1 MEGAGMRTRRRHW
14 SVAILTVALLGLPA
28 VPRVAEAQ
36 KLKDSVK
43 SLYGG
48 DGILLQPTAPP
59 FPSHAPHF
67 TVTSLQG
74 LDQLNQAISSNLGIV
89 SLNSSATGFTLDI
102 ERGVPIR
109 STENLGPLLAERA
122 PTLGARKLN
131 LGLFYTRADFK
142 RLAGKDLDNLTLVF
156 THEDVNGD
164 GIIGNPEFE
173 LDQIEVDLDVELSQD
188 IVALFA
194 TYGIT
199 SSWDV
204 SAVIPIVH
212 THMRVRA
219 NARIVRNSSI
229 SRFVHNFGP
238 QGDQPVDTGGGDAT
252 GIGDILLRTKYHF
265 FRSESKWPDLAMVGQ
280 VKLATGDE
288 DDLLGTGHTNF
299 LALLVA
305 SRTYGRFTPH
315 VNVGYE
321 VTTGPSDQDNLRYV
335 VGVDAALH
343 PRFTLSG
350 DILGRWA
357 PERSGNG
364 ANIVDFALSAK
375 WNVWRSLL
383 LDAVVQIPINKDE
396 GLRADV
402 IWTVGVEYTF

>member
-1 MEGAGMRTRRRHW
+1 MKRAGVRTHRRGWR
-14 SVAILTVALLGLPA
+14 VAILTVALLGVPA
-28 VPRVAEAQ
+28 GPGVVEAQ
-36 KLKDSVK
+36 GLKDAVK

-48 DGILLQPTAPP
+48 DGILLAPTPPP

-89 SLNSSATGFTLDI
+89 SLNSTATGFTLDI

-131 LGLFYTRADFK
+131 FGLFYTRADFK
-142 RLAGKDLDNLTLVF
+142 RLGGQKLDDLTLVF
-156 THEDVNGD
+156 AHEDVNGD
-164 GIIGNPEFE
+164 GTLGVPEFE
-173 LDQIEVDLDVELSQD
+173 LDQIDVDLDVELSQD
-188 IVALFA
+188 IVALFT

-199 SSWDV
+199 NSWDV

-212 THMRVRA
+212 TRMRVSG
-219 NARIVRNSSI
+219 NAQIVRNSAI
-229 SRFVHNFGP
+229 SGFVHNFGP
-238 QGDQPVDTGGGDAT
+238 EGDQPVDTAGGDET

-265 FRSESKWPDLAMVGQ
+265 FRSQSKWPDLAVVGQ
-280 VKLATGDE
+280 VKLPTGDE
-288 DDLLGTGHTNF
+288 DDLLGTGETNF
-299 LALLVA
+299 LGLLVA

-315 VNVGYE
+315 INAGYE
-321 VTTGPSDQDNLRYV
+321 VTTGPSDQNNLRYV
-335 VGVDAALH
+335 VGMDAALH
-343 PRFTLSG
+343 PRFTLAG
-350 DILGRWA
+350 DVLGRWFN
-357 PERSGNG
+357 EQSGNG
-364 ANIVDFALSAK
+364 AHIVDFAISAK

-383 LDAVVQIPINKDE
+383 LDAVVQLPINKDE

-402 IWTVGVEYTF
+402 IWTIGVEYTF

>member
-1 MEGAGMRTRRRHW
+1 MRMRSKGWR
-14 SVAILTVALLGLPA
+14 VAILTVALLGLPA
-28 VPRVAEAQ
+28 GLRVAEAQ
-36 KLKDSVK
+36 GLKDAVT

-48 DGILLQPTAPP
+48 DGILLRPTPPP

-89 SLNSSATGFTLDI
+89 SLNSTASGFTLDI
-102 ERGVPIR
+102 ERGVPVR

-142 RLAGKDLDNLTLVF
+142 RLGGTDLDDLTLVF
-156 THEDVNGD
+156 AHEDVNGD
-164 GIIGNPEFE
+164 GTLGVPEFE
-173 LDQIEVDLDVELSQD
+173 LDQIHADLDVDLSQD

-199 SSWDV
+199 NSWDV
-204 SAVIPIVH
+204 SAVVPIVH
-212 THMRVRA
+212 TRLHVRSV
-219 NARIVRNSSI
+219 ARIVRNSSI

-238 QGDQPVDTGGGDAT
+238 EGDQPVDTAGGDET

-265 FRSESKWPDLAMVGQ
+265 FRSQSAWPDLAVAGQ
-280 VKLATGDE
+280 VKLPTGDE
-288 DDLLGTGHTNF
+288 DDLLGTGETNF
-299 LALLVA
+299 LGLLVA

-315 VNVGYE
+315 VNAGYE
-321 VTTGPSDQDNLRYV
+321 ATTGSSEENLVRYV

-343 PRFTLSG
+343 PRLTLAG

-364 ANIVDFALSAK
+364 ENIVDFAVSAK

-383 LDAVVQIPINKDE
+383 LDAAVQVPINKDE
-396 GLRADV
+396 GLRADF

>member
-1 MEGAGMRTRRRHW
+1 MRMRRKGWR
-14 SVAILTVALLGLPA
+14 VAILTVALLGLPA
-28 VPRVAEAQ
+28 GLRVAEAQ
-36 KLKDSVK
+36 GLKDAVK

-48 DGILLQPTAPP
+48 DGILLRPTRPP

-89 SLNSSATGFTLDI
+89 SLNSTASGFTLDI
-102 ERGVPIR
+102 ERGVPVR

-122 PTLGARKLN
+122 PTLGAKKLN

-142 RLAGKDLDNLTLVF
+142 RLAGKDLDDLTLVF

-164 GIIGNPEFE
+164 GTLGTPEFE
-173 LDQIEVDLDVELSQD
+173 LDQIDVDLDVDLSQD

-199 SSWDV
+199 NSWDV

-212 THMRVRA
+212 TRMHVTGI
-219 NARIVRNSSI
+219 ARIVRNSSI
-229 SRFVHNFGP
+229 SRFVHNFDP
-238 QGDQPVDTGGGDAT
+238 QGDQPVDTAGGDAT
-252 GIGDILLRTKYHF
+252 GIGDILLRSKYHF
-265 FRSESKWPDLAMVGQ
+265 YRSQSAWPDLAVAGQ
-280 VKLATGDE
+280 VKLPTGDE
-288 DDLLGTGHTNF
+288 DDLLGTGETNF
-299 LALLVA
+299 LGLLVA

-315 VNVGYE
+315 VNAGYE
-321 VTTGPSDQDNLRYV
+321 ATTGSSEENVVRYV
-335 VGVDAALH
+335 VGADAALH
-343 PRFTLSG
+343 PRLTLAA
-350 DILGRWA
+350 DVLGRWA

-364 ANIVDFALSAK
+364 AHIVDFAVSTK

-383 LDAVVQIPINKDE
+383 LDAAVQVPINKDE
-396 GLRADV
+396 GLRADF

>member
-1 MEGAGMRTRRRHW
+1 MRLRRRDW
-14 SVAILTVALLGLPA
+14 RVAILTVALLGLPA
-28 VPRVAEAQ
+28 GLRVAEAQ
-36 KLKDSVK
+36 GLKDAVK

-48 DGILLQPTAPP
+48 DGILLRPTAPP

-89 SLNSSATGFTLDI
+89 SLNSTASGFTLDI
-102 ERGVPIR
+102 ERGVPVR

-142 RLAGKDLDNLTLVF
+142 RLAGKDLDDLTLVF
-156 THEDVNGD
+156 AHEDVNGD
-164 GIIGNPEFE
+164 GIIGIPEFE
-173 LDQIEVDLDVELSQD
+173 LDQILVDLDVDLSQD

-199 SSWDV
+199 NSWDV

-212 THMRVRA
+212 TRMHVTGI
-219 NARIVRNSSI
+219 ARIARNSSI
-229 SRFVHNFGP
+229 SRFVHNFDP
-238 QGDQPVDTGGGDAT
+238 QGDQPVDSAGGDAT
-252 GIGDILLRTKYHF
+252 GIGDILLRSKYHF
-265 FRSESKWPDLAMVGQ
+265 YRSQSAWPDLAVAGQ

-288 DDLLGTGHTNF
+288 DDLLGTGETNF
-299 LALLVA
+299 LGLLVA

-315 VNVGYE
+315 VNAGYE
-321 VTTGPSDQDNLRYV
+321 ATTGSSEDNVVRYV

-343 PRFTLSG
+343 PRFTLAG

-364 ANIVDFALSAK
+364 ENIVDFAVSAK

-383 LDAVVQIPINKDE
+383 LDAAVQVPINKDE
-396 GLRADV
+396 GLRADF

>member
-1 MEGAGMRTRRRHW
+1 M
-14 SVAILTVALLGLPA
+14 AILTAAVLGLA
-28 VPRVAEAQ
+28 AGPRVVEAQ
-36 KLKDSVK
+36 NLKDAVK

-48 DGILLQPTAPP
+48 DGIILQPTPPP

-102 ERGVPIR
+102 ERGVPVR

-122 PTLGARKLN
+122 PTLGAKKLN

-164 GIIGNPEFE
+164 GTLGVPEFE
-173 LDQIEVDLDVELSQD
+173 LDQIDVDLDVELSQD

-199 SSWDV
+199 NRWDV
-204 SAVIPIVH
+204 SSVVPIVH
-212 THMRVRA
+212 TRMKVRGV
-219 NARIVRNSSI
+219 ARIVRNSSI

-238 QGDQPVDTGGGDAT
+238 QGDQPVDTNGGDAT

-265 FRSESKWPDLAMVGQ
+265 FRSESKWPDLAVVGQ
-280 VKLATGDE
+280 VKLPTGDE
-288 DDLLGTGHTNF
+288 DDLLGTGDTNF

-321 VTTGPSDQDNLRYV
+321 VTTGPSDQNNLRYV
-335 VGVDAALH
+335 VGADAALH

-350 DILGRWA
+350 DIIGRWA

-364 ANIVDFALSAK
+364 ANIVDFAVSAK

-383 LDAVVQIPINKDE
+383 LDAVVQVPINKDE

-402 IWTVGVEYTF
+402 IWTVGLEYTF

>member
-1 MEGAGMRTRRRHW
+1 MWMRSKGWR
-14 SVAILTVALLGLPA
+14 VAILTVALLGLPA
-28 VPRVAEAQ
+28 GLRVAEAQ
-36 KLKDSVK
+36 GLKDSVK

-48 DGILLQPTAPP
+48 DGILLRPTRPP

-89 SLNSSATGFTLDI
+89 SLNSTASGFTLDI
-102 ERGVPIR
+102 ERGVPVR

-142 RLAGKDLDNLTLVF
+142 RLAGKDLDDLTLVF

-164 GIIGNPEFE
+164 GTLGTPEFE
-173 LDQIEVDLDVELSQD
+173 LDEIHVDLDVDLSQD

-199 SSWDV
+199 NSWDV

-212 THMRVRA
+212 TRMHVRGI
-219 NARIVRNSSI
+219 ARIVRNSSI
-229 SRFVHNFGP
+229 SRFVHNFDP
-238 QGDQPVDTGGGDAT
+238 QGDQPVDTAGGDAT
-252 GIGDILLRTKYHF
+252 GIGDILLRSKYHF
-265 FRSESKWPDLAMVGQ
+265 YRSQSAWPDLAVVGQ
-280 VKLATGDE
+280 VKLPTGDE
-288 DDLLGTGHTNF
+288 DDLLGTGETNF
-299 LALLVA
+299 LGFLVA

-315 VNVGYE
+315 VNAGYE
-321 VTTGPSDQDNLRYV
+321 ATTGSSEENVVRYV
-335 VGVDAALH
+335 VGADAALH
-343 PRFTLSG
+343 PRLTLAA
-350 DILGRWA
+350 DVLGRWA

-364 ANIVDFALSAK
+364 EHIVDFAVSAK
-375 WNVWRSLL
+375 WNVWRALL
-383 LDAVVQIPINKDE
+383 LDAAVQVPINKDE
-396 GLRADV
+396 GLRADF

>member
-1 MEGAGMRTRRRHW
+1 MRSKGWR
-14 SVAILTVALLGLPA
+14 VAVLTVALLGLFA
-28 VPRVAEAQ
+28 GLRVAEAQ
-36 KLKDSVK
+36 GLKDAVT

-48 DGILLQPTAPP
+48 DGILLRPTPPP

-89 SLNSSATGFTLDI
+89 SLNSTASGFTLDI
-102 ERGVPIR
+102 ERGVPVR

-142 RLAGKDLDNLTLVF
+142 RLAGTDLDDLTLVF
-156 THEDVNGD
+156 AHEDVNGD
-164 GIIGNPEFE
+164 GTLGVPEFE
-173 LDQIEVDLDVELSQD
+173 LDQIHADLDVDLSQD

-199 SSWDV
+199 NSWDV
-204 SAVIPIVH
+204 SAVVPIVH
-212 THMRVRA
+212 TRLRVRSV
-219 NARIVRNSSI
+219 ARIVRNSSV
-229 SRFVHNFGP
+229 SRFVHNFGSE
-238 QGDQPVDTGGGDAT
+238 GDQPVDSAGGDAT

-265 FRSESKWPDLAMVGQ
+265 FRSQSAWPDLAVAGQ
-280 VKLATGDE
+280 VKLPTGDE
-288 DDLLGTGHTNF
+288 DDLLGTGETNF
-299 LALLVA
+299 LGLLVA

-315 VNVGYE
+315 VNAGYE
-321 VTTGPSDQDNLRYV
+321 ATTGSSEENLVRYV
-335 VGVDAALH
+335 VGVDAAVH
-343 PRFTLSG
+343 PRLTLAV
-350 DILGRWA
+350 DVLGRWA

-364 ANIVDFALSAK
+364 ANIVDFATSVK

-383 LDAVVQIPINKDE
+383 LDAAVQVPINKDE
-396 GLRADV
+396 GLRADF

>member
-1 MEGAGMRTRRRHW
+1 MGGAGVSLRTRRW
-14 SVAILTVALLGLPA
+14 TGAILTAALLGLP
-28 VPRVAEAQ
+28 VGPRVVEAQ
-36 KLKDSVK
+36 GLKNSVS

-48 DGILLQPTAPP
+48 DGITLQPTPPP

-74 LDQLNQAISSNLGIV
+74 LDQLNQAISSNLGVV
-89 SLNSSATGFTLDI
+89 SLNSTATGFTLDI

-122 PTLGARKLN
+122 PTLGKRKLN

-142 RLAGKDLDNLTLVF
+142 RLAGTDLDDLTLVF

-164 GIIGNPEFE
+164 GTLGIPEFE
-173 LDQIEVDLDVELSQD
+173 LDQILVDLDVELSQD
-188 IVALFA
+188 IVALFT

-199 SSWDV
+199 NSWDV

-212 THMRVRA
+212 TRLRVTG
-219 NARIVRNSSI
+219 NAQVARNSSI

-238 QGDQPVDTGGGDAT
+238 EGDQPVDNAGGDAT
-252 GIGDILLRTKYHF
+252 GIGDIILRTKYHF
-265 FRSESKWPDLAMVGQ
+265 FRSESKWPDLAVVGQ

-288 DDLLGTGHTNF
+288 DDLLGTGDTNF
-299 LALLVA
+299 LGLLVA

-321 VTTGPSDQDNLRYV
+321 ITTGPSEQDNLRYI
-335 VGVDAALH
+335 VGLDAALH
-343 PRFTLSG
+343 PRFTLAG
-350 DILGRWA
+350 DIIGRWA
-357 PERSGNG
+357 PERDGNG

-383 LDAVVQIPINKDE
+383 LDAAVQIPINKDE

-402 IWTVGVEYTF
+402 IWTIGVEYTF